1 MMTKTRL
8 AVAMIAAAAPFAF
21 AAPAHAGGCPAGQA
35 GANPLTGAPTAPKDV
50 TDDVLGSV
58 DLESEIG
65 VADRD
70 LRLRKLVI
78 QPGGIVPLHTHAG
91 RPALIITIAGEIVE
105 YRSTCKVGI
114 PHPKGDVS
122 TEENGLSHW
131 WRNEGTVPAV
141 LLAADVKKR
150 D

>member
-8 AVAMIAAAAPFAF
+8 AVAMIAAALPFAL
-21 AAPAHAGGCPAGQA
+21 AAPARAGGCPAGQMGDNA
-35 GANPLTGAPTAPKDV
+35 LAGAPTAPSGV
-50 TDDVLGSV
+50 TDDVLSSV
-58 DLESEIG
+58 DLQSEIG
-65 VADRD
+65 VDGRD
-70 LRLRKLVI
+70 LRLRRLVI

-91 RPALIITIAGEIVE
+91 RPALIITIEGEVVE
-105 YRSTCKVGI
+105 YRTTCKVGI
-114 PHPKGDVS
+114 HHPAGDVS

-131 WRNEGTVPAV
+131 WRNEGKVPAV